1 MSNQIAAISQQKD
14 CADFWLLWQE
24 HQNYLYHR
32 CLGWMGGNPTEA
44 EDALSRAML
53 KASEK
58 VQEYAGKITNY
69 KGWLTRLT
77 HNLCVDIHRQHSRS
91 ANQVEDIEA
100 IGDEQA
106 LVCSED
112 TPEIILETQEKN
124 IQIRRAIENLPSR
137 LRETFAL
144 HFYQQLSYREIAQQ
158 QEISYDN
165 VCKRI
170 SQARKIL
177 REELREYFIGE
188 DERDRD
194 LYTDNLSTVI
204 ATAGS
209 NLKLLEIDNK
219 SESPTDS
226 SVLQAATESVSEE
239 VSQESGGVTE
249 YVVSVAV
256 EESQEESVAI
266 VEGFEEKMREFLTVA
281 ILVLMEFDETGVL
294 VQEQYFEAEFV
305 RVCSDSLGVWCHAPP
320 DQMMC

>member
-1 MSNQIAAISQQKD
+1 MA
-14 CADFWLLWQE
+14 
-24 HQNYLYHR
+24 
-32 CLGWMGGNPTEA
+32 GNPTEA
-44 EDALSRAML
+44 EEALSRAML
-53 KASEK
+53 KAWEK
-58 VQEYAGKITNY
+58 VQEYAEKITNL
-69 KGWLTRLT
+69 KSWLTRLT

-124 IQIRRAIENLPSR
+124 IEIRRAIENLPSR
-137 LRETFAL
+137 LRETFIL

-177 REELREYFIGE
+177 KEELRGYFIGE
-188 DERDRD
+188 DGRDKD
-194 LYTDNLSTVI
+194 LYTDNVDTVI

-209 NLKLLEIDNK
+209 NPKLLEIDNK
-219 SESPTDS
+219 FESPTDS
-226 SVLQAATESVSEE
+226 SVPPDATDVTESVSEE
-239 VSQESGGVTE
+239 VTE
-249 YVVSVAV
+249 CVASVPV
-256 EESQEESVAI
+256 EEPQEEESVTVA
-266 VEGFEEKMREFLTVA
+266 EGFERRVCEFSTVV

-294 VQEQYFEAEFV
+294 VQEERFGGEFV
-305 RVCSDSLGVWCHAPP
+305 PLCSDFLGVSSRAPP
-320 DQMMC
+320 DYMVC

>member
-14 CADFWLLWQE
+14 CTDFWLLWQQ

-32 CLGWMGGNPTEA
+32 CLNWMGGNPTEA

-58 VQEYAGKITNY
+58 VQQYAGKIANF
-69 KGWLTRLT
+69 KGWLTTLV
-77 HNLCVDIHRQHSRS
+77 HNLCVDIHRQRSRS
-91 ANQVEDIEA
+91 ANRVKDIEA

-124 IQIRRAIENLPSR
+124 IEIRGAIENLPSR
-137 LRETFAL
+137 LRQTFIL

-188 DERDRD
+188 DGRDGD
-194 LYTDNLSTVI
+194 LYTDNVSTVI

-209 NLKLLEIDNK
+209 NLKLLEIDDK
-219 SESPTDS
+219 SVSPTDS
-226 SVLQAATESVSEE
+226 SVPPTATESVSEE
-239 VSQESGGVTE
+239 VTE
-249 YVVSVAV
+249 CVVSVPV
-256 EESQEESVAI
+256 KESQQESVAV
-266 VEGFEEKMREFLTVA
+266 VEGFEGRVCEFSTVA
-281 ILVLMEFDETGVL
+281 ILVLMEFDETGVR
-294 VQEQYFEAEFV
+294 VQVCYGGEFV
-305 RVCSDSLGVWCHAPP
+305 RSRSDSLKVSCRARL
-320 DQMMC
+320 

>member
-32 CLGWMGGNPTEA
+32 CLNWMGGNPTEA

-53 KASEK
+53 KAWEK
-58 VQEYAGKITNY
+58 VQKYAEKITNI

-77 HNLCVDIHRQHSRS
+77 HNLCVDIHRQRDRS

-112 TPEIILETQEKN
+112 TPKIILETEEKY
-124 IQIRRAIENLPSR
+124 IEIRRAIENLPSR
-137 LRETFAL
+137 LRETFIL
-144 HFYQQLSYREIAQQ
+144 HFYQQLSYQEIAGQ

-188 DERDRD
+188 DGRDRD
-194 LYTDNLSTVI
+194 LYTDNVSTVI

-209 NLKLLEIDNK
+209 NPKLSEIDNK
-219 SESPTDS
+219 SESPKDS
-226 SVLQAATESVSEE
+226 SVPPTATESVSEE
-239 VSQESGGVTE
+239 VTE
-249 YVVSVAV
+249 DVVSVAV
-256 EESQEESVAI
+256 EESQQESVAV
-266 VEGFEEKMREFLTVA
+266 VEGFEGRVCEFSTVP
-281 ILVLMEFDETGVL
+281 ILVLMEFDETGVQ
-294 VQEQYFEAEFV
+294 VQVCFGGEFV
-305 RVCSDSLGVWCHAPP
+305 RSRSDSLKVSCRAPP
-320 DQMMC
+320 D

>member
-53 KASEK
+53 KAWEK
-58 VQEYAGKITNY
+58 VQEYEGKITNL
-69 KGWLTRLT
+69 KSWLTTLV
-77 HNLCVDIHRQHSRS
+77 HNLCMDIHRQHSRS

-100 IGDEQA
+100 IGDQQA

-112 TPEIILETQEKN
+112 TPEIILETEEKN
-124 IQIRRAIENLPSR
+124 IEISRAIESLPSR
-137 LRETFAL
+137 LRETFIL
-144 HFYQQLSYREIAQQ
+144 HFYQQLSYKEIAQQ

-177 REELREYFIGE
+177 KEELEEYFIGE
-188 DERDRD
+188 DVKDKD
-194 LYTDNLSTVI
+194 LSV
-204 ATAGS
+204 
-209 NLKLLEIDNK
+209 
-219 SESPTDS
+219 SP
-226 SVLQAATESVSEE
+226 VVTESVSEE
-239 VSQESGGVTE
+239 VTE

-256 EESQEESVAI
+256 EESQEEESVAV
-266 VEGFEEKMREFLTVA
+266 VEDCEFLTVA
-281 ILVLMEFDETGVL
+281 ILVLMEFDRIGVQ
-294 VQEQYFEAEFV
+294 VQEQCFMGNGWGEFV
-305 RVCSDSLGVWCHAPP
+305 VLSRAPP
-320 DQMMC
+320 D

>member
-53 KASEK
+53 KAWEK
-58 VQEYAGKITNY
+58 VQKYAGKITNI

-77 HNLCVDIHRQHSRS
+77 HNLCMDIHRQHSRS
-91 ANQVEDIEA
+91 ANRVEDIEA

-124 IQIRRAIENLPSR
+124 IQIHRAIENLPSR
-137 LRETFAL
+137 LRETFIL
-144 HFYQQLSYREIAQQ
+144 HFYQQLSYQEIAQQ

-165 VCKRI
+165 VYKRI

-177 REELREYFIGE
+177 KEELRGYFIGE
-188 DERDRD
+188 DARDKD
-194 LYTDNLSTVI
+194 LYTDNVNTVI
-204 ATAGS
+204 ATTGT
-209 NLKLLEIDNK
+209 NPKLLEIHNK
-219 SESPTDS
+219 SESPKDS
-226 SVLQAATESVSEE
+226 SVSPAATESISEE
-239 VSQESGGVTE
+239 VSEGSGGVTE
-249 YVVSVAV
+249 CVVFIPI
-256 EESQEESVAI
+256 EESVAV
-266 VEGFEEKMREFLTVA
+266 VEGCEEMMCEFLSMG
-281 ILVLMEFDETGVL
+281 ILVLTEFDETGVV
-294 VQEQYFEAEFV
+294 VQEQCFV
-305 RVCSDSLGVWCHAPP
+305 ENELGKFVGLSRAPP
-320 DQMMC
+320 DEMVC

>member
-1 MSNQIAAISQQKD
+1 MSNQIAAISQHFD

-24 HQNYLYHR
+24 HQSYLYHR
-32 CLGWMGGNPTEA
+32 CLNWMGGNPTEA

-58 VQEYAGKITNY
+58 VQEYAGKITNL
-69 KGWLTRLT
+69 KSWLTTLV

-91 ANQVEDIEA
+91 ANQFEDIEA

-112 TPEIILETQEKN
+112 TPEIILETEEKN
-124 IQIRRAIENLPSR
+124 IQISRAIESLPSR
-137 LRETFAL
+137 LRETFIL

-177 REELREYFIGE
+177 KEELREYIIG
-188 DERDRD
+188 DDGRDRD
-194 LYTDNLSTVI
+194 LYTDNVSTVI

-209 NLKLLEIDNK
+209 NPKLLEIDDK
-219 SESPTDS
+219 SVSPKDS
-226 SVLQAATESVSEE
+226 SVPPSATKLVSEE
-239 VSQESGGVTE
+239 VSEGSEGVTE
-249 YVVSVAV
+249 SVVSVAV
-256 EESQEESVAI
+256 EEAQEESVAV
-266 VEGFEEKMREFLTVA
+266 VEGFEGRVCEFSTVA
-281 ILVLMEFDETGVL
+281 IFVLTEFDRIGVW
-294 VQEQYFEAEFV
+294 VQEQCFVGNRWGEFV
-305 RVCSDSLGVWCHAPP
+305 GLSRAPP
-320 DQMMC
+320 DYIVC